1 MKHDIFKGH
10 LFLLTVI
17 LLSLGSSVFDGIIPA
32 FWADL
37 VHQIIFLGLP
47 VVFYVFRSG
56 KSASRTLRLNPLTP
70 FDVTILGLVALLMQP
85 AVYLLASF
93 AQIIFGNQLEFL
105 FSDLTTQPV
114 WYLMLSIAIAPAI
127 FEELVL
133 RGVVLDAYRGQNLYT
148 AVVMNGFLFG
158 LFHMNINQ
166 FVYTFFI
173 GVILA
178 LSVYYTNSIFAG
190 VLIHFMNNMLSVVAL
205 KYPDSWY
212 AKLEM
217 WLYAIE
223 SPLDLLRFVVLG
235 IVSFVIAFRLVNLL
249 GRKNRKRYLHDA
261 SQVSF
266 ERIVNWPLLALCALF
281 VVISTVLTMTLGS
294 V

>member
-17 LLSLGSSVFDGIIPA
+17 LLSLGSGILDGIIPA

-37 VHQIIFLGLP
+37 VHQILFLGIP
-47 VVFYVFRSG
+47 VVFYVLRSK
-56 KSASRTLRLNPLTP
+56 KSAGRTLRLNPVTP
-70 FDVTILGLVALLMQP
+70 FDIIILILVSLFMQP

-105 FSDLTTQPV
+105 FSDLTAQPF

-133 RGVVLDAYRGQNLYT
+133 RGVVLDAYRGQNLYI

-190 VLIHFMNNMLSVVAL
+190 MLIHFMNNMLSVIAL
-205 KYPDSWY
+205 KYPNSWY

-217 WLYAIE
+217 RLYAIE
-223 SPLDLLRFVVLG
+223 SPLDLIRFVVLG
-235 IVSFVIAFRLVNLL
+235 IISFVIAFRLVNLL

-266 ERIVNWPLLALCALF
+266 ERIVNWPLVAMCAIFL
-281 VVISTVLTMTLGS
+281 VISTVLTMTLGS

>member
-17 LLSLGSSVFDGIIPA
+17 LLSLGSGILDGIIPA

-37 VHQIIFLGLP
+37 VHQILFLGIP
-47 VVFYVFRSG
+47 VVFYVLRSK
-56 KSASRTLRLNPLTP
+56 KSAGRTLRLNPVTP
-70 FDVTILGLVALLMQP
+70 FDIIILILVSLFMQP

-105 FSDLTTQPV
+105 FSDLTAQPF

-133 RGVVLDAYRGQNLYT
+133 RGVVLDAYRGQNLYI

-190 VLIHFMNNMLSVVAL
+190 MLIHFMNNMLSLIAL
-205 KYPDSWY
+205 KYPNSWY

-223 SPLDLLRFVVLG
+223 SPLDLIRFVVLG
-235 IVSFVIAFRLVNLL
+235 IISFVIAFRLVNLL

-266 ERIVNWPLLALCALF
+266 ERIVNWPLVAMCAIFL
-281 VVISTVLTMTLGS
+281 VISTVLTMTLGS

>member
-17 LLSLGSSVFDGIIPA
+17 LLSLGSGILDGIIPA

-37 VHQIIFLGLP
+37 VHQILFLGIP
-47 VVFYVFRSG
+47 VVFYVLRSK
-56 KSASRTLRLNPLTP
+56 KSAGRTLRLNPVTP
-70 FDVTILGLVALLMQP
+70 FDIIILILVSLFMQP

-105 FSDLTTQPV
+105 FSDLTAQPF

-133 RGVVLDAYRGQNLYT
+133 RGVVLDAYRGQNLYI

-190 VLIHFMNNMLSVVAL
+190 MLIHFMNNMLSVIAL
-205 KYPDSWY
+205 KYPNSWY

-223 SPLDLLRFVVLG
+223 SPLDLIRFVVLG
-235 IVSFVIAFRLVNLL
+235 IISFVIAFRLVNLL

-266 ERIVNWPLLALCALF
+266 ERIVNWPLVAMCAIFL
-281 VVISTVLTMTLGS
+281 VISTVLTMTLGS

>member
-17 LLSLGSSVFDGIIPA
+17 LLSLGSGILDGIIPA

-37 VHQIIFLGLP
+37 VHQILFLGIP
-47 VVFYVFRSG
+47 VVIYVLRSK
-56 KSASRTLRLNPLTP
+56 KSAGRTLRLNPLTP
-70 FDVTILGLVALLMQP
+70 FDIIILILVSLLMQP

-105 FSDLTTQPV
+105 FSDLTAQPF

-190 VLIHFMNNMLSVVAL
+190 MLIHFMNNMLSVVAL
-205 KYPDSWY
+205 KYPNSWY

-223 SPLDLLRFVVLG
+223 SPLDLVRFVVLG
-235 IVSFVIAFRLVNLL
+235 IISFVIAFRLVNLL

-266 ERIVNWPLLALCALF
+266 ERIVNWPLVAMCAIFL
-281 VVISTVLTMTLGS
+281 VISTVLTMTLGS